1 MDCIW
6 IRNRQRGHTPLTAYQ
21 WVDSDHQIAEI
32 VGKIHSVDAY
42 AIDTEFHRERTY
54 YPQLALIQIA
64 VAGDIYLIDVPKMS
78 PSAVATL
85 FNTDSLAL
93 LHAAQ
98 QDLEVLALSCG
109 SKPRRIFDT
118 QLAAGFVGYSTP
130 SLSSLVQREL
140 GIALPKGDRLTD
152 WLRRPLTDDQ
162 CSYAASDVL
171 HLHELHSRLTAQLQK
186 EGRESWA
193 LDACDEM
200 SKRPTAATLPE
211 MAWLKMKDVRTLK
224 PKSRG
229 VAQAVAEWREERA
242 QRLDVPVRQVLADLA
257 LLGISQ
263 RAPRTVDELSQSRG
277 VDGRHT
283 KGSIASEI
291 LEAVERGRTLTADF
305 PASDSDEF
313 DRDLRPAAA
322 LISAWV
328 SEVASRTRIETAL
341 LATRADV
348 IDYLRSPS
356 SGRLREGWRAE
367 ILGADL
373 DALRAGT
380 AGISFDGAGG
390 LRLIHSASQPTDGA
404 EL

>member
-1 MDCIW
+1 M
-6 IRNRQRGHTPLTAYQ
+6 TSYQ
-21 WVDSDHQIAEI
+21 WVDSDHLIAEI
-32 VGKIHSVDAY
+32 VGKIQSVEAY

-64 VAGDIYLIDVPKMS
+64 VAGDIYLIDAPRIS
-78 PSAVATL
+78 PSALASI
-85 FNTDSLAL
+85 FNTETLAL

-118 QLAAGFVGYSTP
+118 QLAAGFIGYSTP

-171 HLHELHSRLTAQLQK
+171 HLHDLHERLTSHLQK

-193 LDACDEM
+193 LDACEEM
-200 SKRPTAATLPE
+200 SKRPTAAMSPSL
-211 MAWLKMKDVRTLK
+211 AWLKMKDVRTLK

-283 KGSIASEI
+283 KGSIATDI
-291 LEAVERGRTLTADF
+291 LAAVERGRNLTVDF
-305 PASDSDEF
+305 PTSDADEF

-341 LATRADV
+341 LATRADI

-390 LRLIHSASQPTDGA
+390 LRLIHSSTQPPEGT
-404 EL
+404 ES

>member
-1 MDCIW
+1 MDHFGL
-6 IRNRQRGHTPLTAYQ
+6 RHRRRGYATLTSYQ
-21 WVDSDHQIAEI
+21 WVDSDHLIDEI
-32 VGKIHSVDAY
+32 VGKIQSVDAY

-64 VAGDIYLIDVPKMS
+64 VAGDIYLIDAPRIS
-78 PSAVATL
+78 PGALANI
-85 FNTDSLAL
+85 FNTEALAL

-171 HLHELHSRLTAQLQK
+171 HLHELHERLTAQLQK

-193 LDACDEM
+193 LDACEEM
-200 SKRPTAATLPE
+200 SKRPTAAMSPS
-211 MAWLKMKDVRTLK
+211 MAWIKMKDVRTLK

-283 KGSIASEI
+283 KGSIATDI
-291 LEAVERGRTLTADF
+291 LAAVERGRNLTVDF
-305 PASDSDEF
+305 P
-313 DRDLRPAAA
+313 
-322 LISAWV
+322 
-328 SEVASRTRIETAL
+328 
-341 LATRADV
+341 TRADI

-390 LRLIHSASQPTDGA
+390 LRLIHSSTQPPEGTESQSSS
-404 EL
+404 

>member
-1 MDCIW
+1 MS
-6 IRNRQRGHTPLTAYQ
+6 NYQ
-21 WVDSDHQIAEI
+21 WIDSDHQIPNI
-32 VGKIHSVDAY
+32 VNAIQSVDAY

-64 VAGDIYLIDVPKMS
+64 AAGEVFLIDAPKIT
-78 PSAVATL
+78 AEVLATL
-85 FNTDSLAL
+85 FETETLAL

-109 SKPRRIFDT
+109 AKPQRIFDT

-162 CSYAASDVL
+162 RSYAASDVL
-171 HLHELHSRLTAQLQK
+171 HLHELHERLTSQLQK

-200 SKRPTAATLPE
+200 SQRPTAAMTPSQ
-211 MAWLKMKDVRTLK
+211 AWLKMKDVRTLK

-229 VAQAVAEWREERA
+229 VAQSVAQWREERA

-263 RAPRTVDELSQSRG
+263 RAPRTVEELSQSRG

-283 KGSIASEI
+283 KGSIANDI
-291 LEAVERGRTLTADF
+291 LAAVERGRNLTIDF
-305 PASDSDEF
+305 PASDADEF

-341 LATRADV
+341 LATRADI

-356 SGRLREGWRAE
+356 SGRLRESWRAE

-390 LRLIHSASQPTDGA
+390 LRLIHGA
-404 EL
+404 EPPSSGPTASSPQ

>member
-1 MDCIW
+1 MT
-6 IRNRQRGHTPLTAYQ
+6 NYQ
-21 WVDSDHQIAEI
+21 WVEDDSHIAEI
-32 VGKIHSVDAY
+32 VTKIESVDAY

-54 YPQLALIQIA
+54 FPQLALIQIA
-64 VAGDIYLIDVPKMS
+64 VAGEIYLIDAPKIN
-78 PSAVATL
+78 PSALAAL
-85 FNTDSLAL
+85 FDTETLAL

-98 QDLEVLALSCG
+98 QDLEVLALACG

-162 CSYAASDVL
+162 RSYAASDVV
-171 HLHELHSRLTAQLQK
+171 HLHELHERLTLQLRK

-193 LDACDEM
+193 LDACEEM
-200 SKRPTAATLPE
+200 ALRSTAPMTPSL
-211 MAWLKMKDVRTLK
+211 AWLKMKDVRTLK

-263 RAPRTVDELSQSRG
+263 RAPRTVEELSQSRG

-283 KGSIASEI
+283 KGSVASDI
-291 LEAVERGRTLTADF
+291 LAAVERGRHLTVDF
-305 PASDSDEF
+305 PTSDADEF
-313 DRDLRPAAA
+313 DRDLRPAAS

-341 LATRADV
+341 LATRADI
-348 IDYLRSPS
+348 IDYLRTPS
-356 SGRLREGWRAE
+356 SGRLRDSWRAE

-380 AGISFDGAGG
+380 AGISFDGSGG
-390 LRLIHSASQPTDGA
+390 LRLIHGA
-404 EL
+404 EPPASGPAPSLPE